1 MLMKYLSTG
10 GVIDKSMVKDDDEED
25 ISDEE
30 VQARLQA
37 LMDENNAE
45 KASMEQV
52 YLHILLFFL
61 YCPGN
66 HIYRT
71 IRKDTRI

>member
-1 MLMKYLSTG
+1 MLMKYISTG

-61 YCPGN
+61 ILSRKP
-66 HIYRT
+66 HRIE
-71 IRKDTRI
+71 IRI

>member
-1 MLMKYLSTG
+1 
-10 GVIDKSMVKDDDEED
+10 MVKDEDEED

-52 YLHILLFFL
+52 KSYI
-61 YCPGN
+61 
-66 HIYRT
+66 I
-71 IRKDTRI
+71 

>member
-1 MLMKYLSTG
+1 MLMKYISTG

-52 YLHILLFFL
+52 YLHILFVVFFVL
-61 YCPGN
+61 S
-66 HIYRT
+66 
-71 IRKDTRI
+71 RKPHRIEIMRI

>member
-1 MLMKYLSTG
+1 MKYISTG

-52 YLHILLFFL
+52 YLRILLFFFVL
-61 YCPGN
+61 SRKP
-66 HIYRT
+66 HRIE
-71 IRKDTRI
+71 IRI

>member
-52 YLHILLFFL
+52 YLHILLFFFVL
-61 YCPGN
+61 SRKP
-66 HIYRT
+66 HRIE
-71 IRKDTRI
+71 IRI